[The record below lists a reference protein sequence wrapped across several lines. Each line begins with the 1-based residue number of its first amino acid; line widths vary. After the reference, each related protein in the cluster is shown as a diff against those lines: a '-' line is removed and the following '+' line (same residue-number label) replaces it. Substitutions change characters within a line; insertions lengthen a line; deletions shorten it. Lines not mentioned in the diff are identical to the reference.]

1 MTGFSPPRSD
11 EYTLTVSNPA
21 TPQLRS
27 NRPGISQG
35 RDVRLGLVLGG
46 GQHVRENGTF
56 RYDIAAIDLDD
67 GLSFSY
73 VPVNFL
79 AHAIVPDP
87 VRPGL
92 AAVFEKWGTGAC
104 EVDLR
109 AGEVTRAITTADDR
123 QFYGH
128 GAYAP
133 DGSLLYSTETV
144 ISDDFRGLIA
154 VRDAQT
160 HDYLGEFP
168 SHGASPH
175 DCLLIDDGRTMV
187 ITNGGGPRGHQ
198 RPCVTWVDVQTQQ
211 LLERRR
217 LDTPD
222 FNTGH
227 LALTAGGD
235 LAVVSA
241 PRKGEEKSGTGGI
254 SLSTG
259 GSDLRA
265 LTEPRAITAGMKGET
280 LSVCID
286 TERGVVAATTPDAA
300 LLTFWD
306 LASGRLLHYYR
317 LRHPRGV
324 TLTCDHSH
332 YVVSYGNPVAHM
344 SLIDCASLEKV
355 EGYDMEWTGI
365 TGSHIFPYTLQPHAQ
380 LQAG

>member
-1 MTGFSPPRSD
+1 MMHPAKIDSD
-11 EYTLTVSNPA
+11 DPALKARNPV

-27 NRPGISQG
+27 SRPGITQT
-35 RDVRLGLVLGG
+35 RNVRLGLILGG
-46 GQHVRENGTF
+46 GQHVREDGTY

-67 GLSFSY
+67 NHAFGYL
-73 VPVNFL
+73 PIGFL

-87 VRPGL
+87 VRPGM
-92 AAVFEKWGTGAC
+92 AAVFEKWGMGAC

-109 AGEVTRAITTADDR
+109 AGRVTSPISTTNDR

-128 GAYAP
+128 GAYSP
-133 DGSLLYSTETV
+133 DGRLLYCTETV
-144 ISDDFRGLIA
+144 VSGDYRGLIA
-154 VRDAQT
+154 VRDAVS

-168 SHGASPH
+168 SYGASPH
-175 DCLLIDDGRTMV
+175 DCHLVDDGCVMV
-187 ITNGGGPRGHQ
+187 ITNGGGLRGGSA
-198 RPCVTWVDVQTQQ
+198 PCVSWVDVQTEE
-211 LLERRR
+211 LLEKRE

-227 LALTAGGD
+227 VALTPDGE

-241 PRKGEEKSGTGGI
+241 PRKGEEKAGTGGI

-259 GSDLRA
+259 GA
-265 LTEPRAITAGMKGET
+265 LHALSEPREITARLKGET

-286 TERGVVAATTPDAA
+286 ARRGVVAATTPDAG

-306 LASGRLLHYYR
+306 LASGRLLRRYQ

-324 TLTCDHSH
+324 ALTRDGNC

-344 SLIDCASLEKV
+344 SLIDSASLEKV

-365 TGSHIFPYTLQPHAQ
+365 TGSHIFSYSFPTQSPA
-380 LQAG
+380 A